1 MADTNMNG
9 REALKIRLIASYAAY
24 TKLLPRTSESV
35 LSGIV
40 WPTMYF
46 KSSISLPNAYVYT
59 TSNNLYLYSID
70 K

>member
-1 MADTNMNG
+1 MYG
-9 REALKIRLIASYAAY
+9 RGVLKIQLIASYAAY
-24 TKLLPRTSESV
+24 TKLVPRTSEAV
-35 LSGIV
+35 LLGIV

-46 KSSISLPNAYVYT
+46 KTSISLPNAYVYT